1 MSTDPVKSEA
11 MNQVTGTATS
21 DKSER
26 ELLLQRIGVE
36 LSYLAASGESE
47 DSKLHKILEHLRIVL
62 RERVS
67 GDSESLTKV
76 SAMLFSHLK
85 ERPDSGKA
93 GNGVQPLAEALQ
105 ALLQEMRVPMANYSD
120 AQKIAVAAA
129 RAKDQ
134 GEVIEVLQRGLKLLR
149 AINQTSVDDTAPKA
163 STAPAKGK
171 SKGWLKRGSNK
182 DDSAVKDIF
191 DALRPLLDKVLDS
204 LAKLDDV
211 SRQVVVIKAELPTV
225 TTAIQMQHILEQVL
239 ELLDGIAR
247 SIGLERKDTEQ
258 FLGHLREKLQGI
270 EQGIVGTLDKG
281 SLSRAEQL
289 QSNIGEQVSNIQ
301 QAVAGENSLD
311 GLRQLIETRVE
322 KIGNTLDEYLT
333 DEQEKHRQ
341 SERQVRDLTR
351 KLREMELEG
360 QQLRAKVHEKQAAAS
375 KDTLTGVLNRFGYE
389 ERVIEEFARSRR
401 IGFPLTMM
409 VVDVDKFKV
418 VNDTY
423 GHKAGDLVL
432 QKVVEVLSTS
442 IRKTDCLARFGGDE
456 FVLLLP
462 DTDAEGA
469 KVVAEKARAGVEKC
483 GFHSGGQPVNVTIS
497 CGVTEV
503 LDADTPESAFERADQ
518 GMYKAKR
525 NDRNGCVVV

>member
-1 MSTDPVKSEA
+1 
-11 MNQVTGTATS
+11 MNPTAGTATNE
-21 DKSER
+21 KNER

-36 LSYLAASGESE
+36 LSYLAAKGIQ
-47 DSKLHKILEHLRIVL
+47 DSKLENILEHLRIVL

-67 GDSESLTKV
+67 SDDEGLTKV
-76 SAMLFSHLK
+76 STMLFGHLK
-85 ERPDSGKA
+85 EMPDSDQVGT
-93 GNGVQPLAEALQ
+93 NIQPLAEALQ

-120 AQKIAVAAA
+120 AQKIAVSAA
-129 RAKDQ
+129 RAKSQD
-134 GEVIEVLQRGLKLLR
+134 EIVEVLQRGLKLLR
-149 AINQTSVDDTAPKA
+149 TINESSVDSASPKA
-163 STAPAKGK
+163 ASDSSKGK
-171 SKGWLKRGSNK
+171 SRGWLKRSGSKADN
-182 DDSAVKDIF
+182 SARDIF
-191 DALRPLLDKVLDS
+191 DALRPVLDKVLDN
-204 LAKLDDV
+204 LASLDDV

-225 TTAIQMQHILEQVL
+225 NTTEGMQHILQQVL
-239 ELLDGIAR
+239 ELLGGIAR
-247 SIGLERKDTEQ
+247 SIGIERRDTEQ
-258 FLGHLREKLQGI
+258 FLGQLREKLQGI

-289 QSNIGEQVSNIQ
+289 QNNIGEQVSDIQ
-301 QAVAGENSLD
+301 QAVAGENTLD

-322 KIGNTLDEYLT
+322 KIGNTLDEYLN

-351 KLREMELEG
+351 KLREMELQG

-389 ERVIEEFARSRR
+389 ERVIEEFSRSRR

-409 VVDVDKFKV
+409 VVDVDKFKT

-432 QKVVEVLSTS
+432 QKVVETLSSS

-469 KVVAEKARAGVEKC
+469 RVVAEKARAGVEKC

-497 CGVTEV
+497 CGITEV
-503 LDADTPESAFERADQ
+503 QDEDTPESAFERADQ

-525 NDRNGCVVV
+525 NNRNSSVVV

>member
-1 MSTDPVKSEA
+1 
-11 MNQVTGTATS
+11 MNPNNGTATS

-36 LSYLAASGESE
+36 LSYLAANGVQDNKLES
-47 DSKLHKILEHLRIVL
+47 ILEHLRIVL

-67 GDSESLTKV
+67 SDDDGLTKV
-76 SAMLFSHLK
+76 SAMLFSYLK
-85 ERPDSGKA
+85 EMSGADNA
-93 GNGVQPLAEALQ
+93 GNNIVPLAEALQ
-105 ALLQEMRVPMANYSD
+105 ALLQEMRVPVANYSD
-120 AQKIAVAAA
+120 AQKIAISAA
-129 RAKDQ
+129 RAKNQD
-134 GEVIEVLQRGLKLLR
+134 EIVEVLQRGLKLLR
-149 AINQTSVDDTAPKA
+149 TINESSVDNTAPKA
-163 STAPAKGK
+163 ATDTPK
-171 SKGWLKRGSNK
+171 SKSRGWLKRAGNK
-182 DDSAVKDIF
+182 GDTSARDIF
-191 DALRPLLDKVLDS
+191 DALRPVLDKVLDN
-204 LAKLDDV
+204 LASLDDV
-211 SRQVVVIKAELPTV
+211 SRQVVVIKAELPNVSTP
-225 TTAIQMQHILEQVL
+225 AGMQHILQQVL
-239 ELLDGIAR
+239 ELLGGIAR
-247 SIGLERKDTEQ
+247 SIGIERRDTEQ
-258 FLGHLREKLQGI
+258 FLGQLREKLQGI

-289 QSNIGEQVSNIQ
+289 QHNIGEQVSGIQ
-301 QAVAGENSLD
+301 QAAASESTLD
-311 GLRQLIETRVE
+311 GLRQLIEGRVE
-322 KIGNTLDEYLT
+322 QIGETLNSYLS
-333 DEQEKHRQ
+333 DEQEKYRQ
-341 SERQVRDLTR
+341 SERRVRDLTR
-351 KLREMELEG
+351 KLREMELQG

-389 ERVIEEFARSRR
+389 ERVYEEFARSRR

-409 VVDVDKFKV
+409 VVDVDKFKI

-432 QKVVEVLSTS
+432 QKVVEMLSSS

-469 KVVAEKARAGVEKC
+469 KVVAEKARVGVEKC

-503 LDADTPESAFERADQ
+503 QDDDTPETAFERADQ

-525 NDRNGCVVV
+525 NNRNSCVIV